1 MFSLKQKQQKV
12 VDLVNDQS
20 IHTIV
25 LVGAVGTGK
34 SDVASHIGIS
44 ICYTFP
50 KTYWTVFRQNLTTA
64 KKSIIPSYLN
74 MLDMMNLVEGV
85 DYKHDKQLNEIIF
98 SHNKSKIG
106 FIEADVTKDREGKK
120 IKGINST
127 ANHIDEAD
135 ELAQVMYT
143 QATSRR
149 GRMNQNGQPSISIVT
164 MNPNDT
170 YMRRLYYD
178 PYKKG
183 TLPSGVAVVEFDISD
198 SWQSPEDIAALKTN
212 PRPWVERYINN
223 NWEYSDDTDSLFKFR
238 YFSSCITST
247 LDPTKTRY
255 VGGDVA
261 RSGTDRSVNSLWYG
275 KTLVDITITKDAQEE
290 ISTDDQAVG
299 MIRYTTTNGVL
310 PENTAVDAVGVGVGL
325 IDTARARGVMFREFI
340 SGARATT
347 DKYLNLRSQV
357 INEFALGLERG
368 EIQIYEGCPYRNELI
383 SEAMLHRHK
392 IDDKK
397 LSVESKDEIKKRTGG
412 TSPDIFD
419 AVVMGLYPQLITDE
433 TTDAN
438 RISF

>member
-1 MFSLKQKQQKV
+1 MLQLKAKQQKV
-12 VDLVNDQS
+12 VDLVNDPA

-34 SDVASHIGIS
+34 TDIAAHVGIS
-44 ICYTFP
+44 ICYAFP

-64 KKSIIPSYLN
+64 KKSVIPSYLN
-74 MLDMMNLVEGV
+74 MLEMMNLVDDE
-85 DYKHDKQLNEIIF
+85 DYKQDKQLNEIVF
-98 SHNKSKIG
+98 LHNKSKIG
-106 FIEADVTKDREGKK
+106 FIEADVSKDREGKK

-170 YMRRLYYD
+170 YMRRLFYD

-183 TLPSGVAVVEFDISD
+183 TLPPGVAVVEFDISD
-198 SWQSPEDIAALKTN
+198 SWQSPEDIEALKTN

-238 YFSSCITST
+238 YFSSAITST
-247 LDPTKTRY
+247 LDPTKPRY

-275 KTLVDITITKDAQEE
+275 KTLVDIKITKDKHEQ
-290 ISTDDQAVG
+290 ITTDDQAIS
-299 MIRYTTTNGVL
+299 MIRYTTENGVL

-325 IDTARARGVMFREFI
+325 IDTARARGVVFREFV
-340 SGARATT
+340 SGARPTSE
-347 DKYLNLRSQV
+347 KYSNLRSQV

-383 SEAMLHRHK
+383 SEAMLHKH
-392 IDDKK
+392 IVDDQK

-419 AVVMGLYPQLITDE
+419 AVVMGLYPQIIKDSQN
-433 TTDAN
+433 DAD